1 MRTRMSL
8 KRLRVGEL
16 IALAGVAC
24 AVLSLFE
31 PSYHRAVGSLG
42 AWDTFGPAV
51 ALLIVAVAAAL
62 VLVVGTVTERSTAV
76 PVAAAVWGVL
86 LGLAAVIA
94 TLVRLLERPEH
105 ATSPAVG
112 AWLGLVGAV
121 GMLAGAWLSIADER
135 TSLYEPASPEPCPPP

>member
-1 MRTRMSL
+1 MSL
-8 KRLRVGEL
+8 KRLRAGEL
-16 IALAGVAC
+16 IALAGVAL
-24 AVLSLFE
+24 AVVSLFE

-51 ALLIVAVAAAL
+51 ALLIVAVATAL
-62 VLVVGTVTERSTAV
+62 VLIVGNVTERSTAI

-94 TLVRLLERPEH
+94 MVVRLLERPEH

-112 AWLGLVGAV
+112 AWLGLAGAV
-121 GMLAGAWLSIADER
+121 GILAGAWLSIADER